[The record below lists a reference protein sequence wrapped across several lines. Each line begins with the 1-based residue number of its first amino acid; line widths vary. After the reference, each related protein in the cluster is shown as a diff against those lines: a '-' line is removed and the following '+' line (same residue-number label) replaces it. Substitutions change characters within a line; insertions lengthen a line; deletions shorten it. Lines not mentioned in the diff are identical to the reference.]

1 MLTTVR
7 VQEKGQVT
15 IPRDLR
21 RRLQLRKGD
30 MVTFIETSQ
39 GVVIRPV
46 GQALQE
52 LQGALEKQLAQRG
65 QSLEMLLAASQEL
78 GGEQAVRQFGLDDE
92 ERQMLYQI
100 LQLRAQI
107 ALEAIRRAAE
117 IAGTAQFSEADIEA
131 EIQAA
136 RRKK

>member
-21 RRLQLRKGD
+21 RRLRLRKGD

-39 GVVIRPV
+39 GVVICPV
-46 GQALQE
+46 EEAVQE
-52 LQGALEKQLAQRG
+52 LQQALEKRLAQRG
-65 QSLEMLLAASQEL
+65 QSLGALMAASQEM
-78 GGEQAVRQFGLDDE
+78 GGDQVARKFGLDDE
-92 ERQMLYQI
+92 AREMLYQV

-107 ALEAIRRAAE
+107 ALEAIRKAAE
-117 IAGTAQFSEADIEA
+117 ANGSAQLGEEDIDA
-131 EIQAA
+131 EIRAT
-136 RRKK
+136 RRER

>member
-21 RRLQLRKGD
+21 RRLRLRKGD
-30 MVTFIETSQ
+30 MVTFVETSQ
-39 GVVIRPV
+39 GVIIQPV
-46 GQALQE
+46 KQAMQE
-52 LQGALEKQLAQRG
+52 LQQALEKRLAQRG
-65 QSLEMLLAASQEL
+65 QNLEKLLAASQEL
-78 GGEQAVRQFGLDDE
+78 VGDQVAHKFELDDKE
-92 ERQMLYQI
+92 QELFYQV

-107 ALEAIRRAAE
+107 ALEAIRNAAE
-117 IAGTAQFSEADIEA
+117 ASGAAQLNEDDIDA

-136 RRKK
+136 LREK

>member
-21 RRLQLRKGD
+21 RKLRLQKGD

-39 GVVIRPV
+39 GVVIRTI
-46 GQALQE
+46 GQAVQE
-52 LQGALEKQLAQRG
+52 LQDALQKRLAQRG
-65 QSLEMLLAASQEL
+65 QSLEALLAASQEF
-78 GGEQAVRQFGLDDE
+78 GGDPALRQFGLDDE
-92 ERQMLYQI
+92 ETELLYQV

-107 ALEAIRRAAE
+107 ALESIRRAAE
-117 IAGTAQFSEADIEA
+117 KGGTAQLSDEEIEA
-131 EIQAA
+131 EIQVA

>member
-21 RRLQLRKGD
+21 RRLRLRKGD

-46 GQALQE
+46 EEAVQE
-52 LQGALEKQLAQRG
+52 LQQALEKRLAQRG
-65 QSLEMLLAASQEL
+65 QSLDALLAASQEM
-78 GGEQAVRQFGLDDE
+78 GGDQVARKFELDDDVRE
-92 ERQMLYQI
+92 MFYQV

-107 ALEAIRRAAE
+107 ALEAIRNAAE
-117 IAGTAQFSEADIEA
+117 ANGTMQLGEEDIDA
-131 EIQAA
+131 EIQAI
-136 RRKK
+136 RRER